1 MMHRLQPGETKP
13 VAALVFTDH
22 LADLPPARYRLQ
34 ATMDCYDLRASAE
47 LVLT

>member
-1 MMHRLQPGETKP
+1 MHRLQPGETKP

-22 LADLPPARYRLQ
+22 LADLPPGRYRLK
-34 ATMDCYDLRASAE
+34 ATMDDCDLTASAE